1 MKLTRLL
8 GSFFFSLAI
17 AANASDTAAQ
27 TGDVTLKV
35 GVVPITDVAPL
46 YVGVAMGFF
55 KDEHLLIE
63 PVPAQSGAAIV
74 PAVISGD
81 DQIGFSNMVSLILAA
96 AHGLPVMAVAYGA
109 GINEQRG

>member
-27 TGDVTLKV
+27 T
-35 GVVPITDVAPL
+35 
-46 YVGVAMGFF
+46 
-55 KDEHLLIE
+55 E
-63 PVPAQSGAAIV
+63 PVPAQGGAAIV